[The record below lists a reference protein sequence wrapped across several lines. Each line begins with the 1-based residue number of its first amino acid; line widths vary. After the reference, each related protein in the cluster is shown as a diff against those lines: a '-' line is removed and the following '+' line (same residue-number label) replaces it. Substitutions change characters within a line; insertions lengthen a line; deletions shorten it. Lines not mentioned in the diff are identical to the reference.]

1 MKKNIH
7 VVYDDG
13 QWKMKRENSQKATK
27 VFDTKI
33 SAVDYSRNIAKNDK
47 VEFAIHNK
55 DGRIC
60 NKNSYGSDPC
70 PPKDKKC

>member
-13 QWKMKRENSQKATK
+13 LWKMKRENSQKASK
-27 VFDTKI
+27 IFNTKI
-33 SAVDYSRNIAKNDK
+33 DAVDYSRNVAKNDK

-55 DGRIC
+55 DGKIS
-60 NKNSYGSDPC
+60 NKNSYGNDPY
-70 PPKDKKC
+70 PPRDRKC

>member
-13 QWKMKRENSQKATK
+13 QWKMKKENAQKASK

-33 SAVDYSRNIAKNDK
+33 DAVDYSRIVAKNDK
-47 VEFAIHNK
+47 VEFTIHNK
-55 DGRIC
+55 DGKIS
-60 NKNSYGSDPC
+60 NKNSYGCDPC
-70 PPKDKKC
+70 PPKDKRC